1 MVSWI
6 RAVLTVALVCGAAS
20 GAARGEA
27 SLPSG
32 EEIMRR
38 VDARPRG
45 KNQTTRAI
53 SISLLP
59 TARSGC
65 VEGDRSHRAVCRP

>member
-45 KNQTTRAI
+45 KNHASDQHLVAADGSER
-53 SISLLP
+53 LC
-59 TARSGC
+59 G
-65 VEGDRSHRAVCRP
+65 G